1 MFRAAWTGSATS
13 GWLARAIGGLL
24 ARDPIDAE
32 RDAQLLADLFTD
44 RARQLVAQWEQD
56 GIGDEGK
63 AGGQ

>member
-1 MFRAAWTGSATS
+1 
-13 GWLARAIGGLL
+13 L